1 MFYVLCSVVGHYSTV
16 TIDITQ
22 NTNST
27 VIKMKQEGV
36 PIGEQDSTRQNWSN
50 YYWAE
55 IKRTFGYV
63 GLISTT
69 AMSNDA
75 TTKSS
80 SPSDK
85 KQKRRRRT
93 DKKKKSVDGGG
104 GGAGLYTGAG
114 LAVLTAFALGFWF
127 SKK

>member
-1 MFYVLCSVVGHYSTV
+1 ME
-16 TIDITQ
+16 ITQ
-22 NTNST
+22 NSNST
-27 VIKMKQEGV
+27 AIKVTQEGV
-36 PIGEQDSTRQNWSN
+36 PIGEQDTTRQNWSN

-63 GLISTT
+63 GLVTTSTT
-69 AMSNDA
+69 MSNDA
-75 TTKSS
+75 KQSQS
-80 SPSDK
+80 QSDK

-93 DKKKKSVDGGG
+93 DSKKRRTTGG
-104 GGAGLYTGAG
+104 GGAGAGVYTGAG